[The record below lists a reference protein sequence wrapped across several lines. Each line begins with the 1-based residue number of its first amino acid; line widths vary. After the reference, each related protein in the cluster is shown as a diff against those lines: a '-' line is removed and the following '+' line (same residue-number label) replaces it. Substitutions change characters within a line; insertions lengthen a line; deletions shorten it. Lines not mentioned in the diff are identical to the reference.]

1 MRVRNRQKSRA
12 DIPLFEECGRAC
24 QTKRKAGLKISIKL
38 RCTFLPEQD
47 YSTTYIICYVVVS
60 LFFARIHCYYLDNWG
75 EKPKNFFDIFKNA
88 QKLNIYSD
96 KDWIIKM
103 QHLQQQ

>member
-1 MRVRNRQKSRA
+1 MLKKKNNMKIEKKPSNIDFESSIWLLSDRERNRQKSRA

-47 YSTTYIICYVVVS
+47 YSTTHIICCC
-60 LFFARIHCYYLDNWG
+60 FF
-75 EKPKNFFDIFKNA
+75 IFC
-88 QKLNIYSD
+88 
-96 KDWIIKM
+96 
-103 QHLQQQ
+103 